1 MVLKTKLLALILFLL
16 SFEVYSQEIKAQFVF
31 VEEQELIQLIGDIM
45 TESQICKYG
54 VWCVDFINSNNI
66 ILSKGDQTLF
76 ADPFIYEPLELYVTV
91 IADNLVFIRIKKENK
106 VFFRKT
112 KFYIDMN
119 SHITAE
125 FNYFENFSEWFIC
138 KSNNKYKVFN
148 KYIHQCE

>member
-16 SFEVYSQEIKAQFVF
+16 SFDVYSQEIKAQFVF
-31 VEEQELIQLIGDIM
+31 VEEPALIKFIDDII

-54 VWCVDFINSNNI
+54 VWCIDFNSNNI

-76 ADPFIYEPLELYVTV
+76 VDPFIYKPIKLYATV

-106 VFFRKT
+106 IFFRKT
-112 KFYIDMN
+112 NFYVDMN
-119 SHITAE
+119 SHITTE
-125 FNYFENFSEWFIC
+125 FNYFENFSKWIIY
-138 KSNNKYKVFN
+138 KIDNKYKVFD